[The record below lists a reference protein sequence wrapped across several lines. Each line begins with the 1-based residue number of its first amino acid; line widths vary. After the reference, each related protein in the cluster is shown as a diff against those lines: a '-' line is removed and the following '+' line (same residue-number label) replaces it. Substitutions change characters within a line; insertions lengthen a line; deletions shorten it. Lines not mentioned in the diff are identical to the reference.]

1 MEEIDLILEDT
12 RERMEKSIHFLI
24 SELKK
29 IRAGKAMPNMLD
41 GVMIEY
47 YGVPTPLI
55 QVASITTPDSRT
67 LFIRPW
73 EKSIIQDVEKAIISS
88 DLGLNPQNDG
98 ENIIINIPPLTEE
111 RRLVLVKQIKGE
123 GEKGKISIRSV
134 RKESNEYL
142 KKLSNEGLSEDAIR
156 DGEDEIQKITD
167 IKINR
172 IDEIIKT
179 KETEITTI

>member
-111 RRLVLVKQIKGE
+111 RRL
-123 GEKGKISIRSV
+123 ISCLLYTSP
-134 RKESNEYL
+134 SP
-142 KKLSNEGLSEDAIR
+142 R
-156 DGEDEIQKITD
+156 D
-167 IKINR
+167 
-172 IDEIIKT
+172 
-179 KETEITTI
+179 